1 MKETAVY
8 SCLNFFLRSTLP
20 WHIDLNL
27 ELLAIFPALFVHD
40 DELCRSQRLA
50 AAICA
55 KAAVADLMMK
65 SLDQQVLGN
74 ICMETRLISLVVG
87 DLFRHSLVYGS
98 VRFVI
103 FRALLLGCTQII
115 NC

>member
-8 SCLNFFLRSTLP
+8 SCLNFFLRSILP

-40 DELCRSQRLA
+40 NVLCRSQRLA

-55 KAAVADLMMK
+55 MAVADLMMK
-65 SLDQQVLGN
+65 SLGQQVLGN
-74 ICMETRLISLVVG
+74 ICMETRLISLGVG
-87 DLFRHSLVYGS
+87 DLCRHSRHISGTLVRLYPDHWLL
-98 VRFVI
+98 
-103 FRALLLGCTQII
+103 ALSS
-115 NC
+115 